1 MIKDVVVNL
10 NAREQRSVAADYA
23 ISLAAAQGAHVSGV
37 AFAFEPVIPGTLMG
51 GLPSEAIEMGRA
63 ESRKAADDAIA
74 RFEHAAQMAGLSFD
88 SRKLESTL
96 VGAADLF
103 GQIARRY
110 DLAVVAQGEPGKMA
124 GEDMII
130 EAALFQSGRPLV
142 VVPYIQRVGH
152 TVERVLVGWDGSR
165 TAARAIGDA
174 MAFLSHAKSVDVVIV
189 ATERARRDEITGAAM
204 GRHLARHGIKVDV
217 KRLVADDTDVANTIL
232 SYAADIS
239 ADFMVMG
246 GYGHSRLREFILG
259 GATRGI
265 LESMTL
271 PVLMSH

>member
-10 NAREQRSVAADYA
+10 NAREQRGVAADYA
-23 ISLAAAQGAHVSGV
+23 ISLAGAEGAHVSGV

-63 ESRKAADDAIA
+63 EGRKIADQAIA
-74 RFEHAAQMAGLSFD
+74 RFEQAAQMAGLSYD

-110 DLAVVAQGEPGKMA
+110 DLSVVAQGEPGKMA

-142 VVPYIQRVGH
+142 VVPYIQRDGH

-174 MAFLSHAKSVDVVIV
+174 MPFLSRAKSVDVVIV

-204 GRHLARHGIKVDV
+204 GRHLARHGINVDV
-217 KRLVADDTDVANTIL
+217 KRLVADDTDVANTVL
-232 SYAADIS
+232 SYAADVG
-239 ADFMVMG
+239 ADFIVMG

-265 LESMTL
+265 LESMTV

>member
-124 GEDMII
+124 GWV
-130 EAALFQSGRPLV
+130 APPSSGIHARPVDFEYV
-142 VVPYIQRVGH
+142 V
-152 TVERVLVGWDGSR
+152 
-165 TAARAIGDA
+165 
-174 MAFLSHAKSVDVVIV
+174 M
-189 ATERARRDEITGAAM
+189 
-204 GRHLARHGIKVDV
+204 
-217 KRLVADDTDVANTIL
+217 
-232 SYAADIS
+232 
-239 ADFMVMG
+239 
-246 GYGHSRLREFILG
+246 
-259 GATRGI
+259 
-265 LESMTL
+265 
-271 PVLMSH
+271 